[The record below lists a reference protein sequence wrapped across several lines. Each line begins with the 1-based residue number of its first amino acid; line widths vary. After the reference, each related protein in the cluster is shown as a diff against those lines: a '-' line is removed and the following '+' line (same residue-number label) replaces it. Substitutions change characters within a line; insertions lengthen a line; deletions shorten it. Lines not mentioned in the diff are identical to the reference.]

1 MINFDEPVEKPPESD
16 GVQDHSVQ
24 SLGAHLSSTFQEY
37 KDARKETE
45 NE

>member
-1 MINFDEPVEKPPESD
+1 MINFDEPVETKESD

-24 SLGAHLSSTFQEY
+24 SLGATLQAQFSEY